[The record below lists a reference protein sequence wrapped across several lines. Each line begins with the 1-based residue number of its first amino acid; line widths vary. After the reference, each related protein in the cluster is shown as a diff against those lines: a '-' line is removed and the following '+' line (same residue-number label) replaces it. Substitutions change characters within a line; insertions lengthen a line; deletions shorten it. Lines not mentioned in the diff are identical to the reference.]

1 MVTHDSQKEDNS
13 RTTYGKCST
22 ARCRDSAG
30 GVIFPSCVAGILDGW
45 QPMISRENVLQI
57 SVGGLFRDILTIVLR
72 EPLHDLRISNTT
84 IVLERFET
92 LLRQLCKR
100 VDPSQHE
107 NPPDIPREVENINDF
122 PQYLTMLKLY
132 TQWMAYE
139 NHKFTP
145 SGKIKCPDLSQ
156 IFEWVKSAWDS
167 IVQPL
172 VEKSLKKC
180 GVTNSLDATEDDY
193 LQKHGYDNNYSAAS
207 DDDESDEDE
216 IDDSLSSDED
226 ENDVEGVASNPAAV
240 PYPKDSEWTAVDTY
254 RPLPVNTTPRQI
266 LVDIDESSSV
276 LDCSKVFLTD
286 SDVNELKRQ
295 TNLYASQ
302 TIQKKRRGNNLKPHS
317 VLSSWK
323 PVTISEMRRFLGI
336 IFHMCVSKKPKIA
349 DHWSTNPVLS
359 CNFCPHVMSRLRFT
373 QILSCLHLVDNSN
386 QKKPGEDGFHPL
398 YKVLPYYNNLKE
410 RCIQAYRPSEKVT
423 IDEGI
428 CPFRGRVSFRV
439 YMQNKPHKY
448 GLKVYAV
455 AEASSGY
462 VVNFEVYAGKH
473 IVDNSSSAVILRLL
487 SDSSLLNKGHTVYL
501 DRFYSS
507 PELFQQ
513 LAEKGTGAVG
523 TVNKSRKGLPKDL
536 VSAKLKKGEM
546 SFRRKDNVLAMKW
559 KDKRD
564 VYTLSTRHQATFG
577 THTKRNGSVVL
588 KPLQVLDYN
597 LNKIGVDIGDQRL
610 QYNPFQHRTVKW
622 WRKLYFH
629 LLLMGVS
636 NAFWLYNAVHRKK
649 ITITDFITVLAV
661 QLVEDDT
668 LEFIPRNEGTV
679 GRLTKRHF
687 LQHIPATTKK
697 YAARVCHVCSSR
709 SKKQSGKA
717 SRKETR
723 YECEQCGVALCLE
736 PCFKIFHTKKQYD
749 SV

>member
-1 MVTHDSQKEDNS
+1 MYVVTHN
-13 RTTYGKCST
+13 
-22 ARCRDSAG
+22 
-30 GVIFPSCVAGILDGW
+30 VIFFL
-45 QPMISRENVLQI
+45 
-57 SVGGLFRDILTIVLR
+57 
-72 EPLHDLRISNTT
+72 
-84 IVLERFET
+84 
-92 LLRQLCKR
+92 
-100 VDPSQHE
+100 
-107 NPPDIPREVENINDF
+107 
-122 PQYLTMLKLY
+122 
-132 TQWMAYE
+132 
-139 NHKFTP
+139 
-145 SGKIKCPDLSQ
+145 
-156 IFEWVKSAWDS
+156 
-167 IVQPL
+167 
-172 VEKSLKKC
+172 
-180 GVTNSLDATEDDY
+180 
-193 LQKHGYDNNYSAAS
+193 
-207 DDDESDEDE
+207 EDE

-536 VSAKLKKGEM
+536 VSAKLK
-546 SFRRKDNVLAMKW
+546 
-559 KDKRD
+559 
-564 VYTLSTRHQATFG
+564 
-577 THTKRNGSVVL
+577 
-588 KPLQVLDYN
+588 
-597 LNKIGVDIGDQRL
+597 
-610 QYNPFQHRTVKW
+610 
-622 WRKLYFH
+622 
-629 LLLMGVS
+629 
-636 NAFWLYNAVHRKK
+636 
-649 ITITDFITVLAV
+649 
-661 QLVEDDT
+661 
-668 LEFIPRNEGTV
+668 
-679 GRLTKRHF
+679 
-687 LQHIPATTKK
+687 
-697 YAARVCHVCSSR
+697 
-709 SKKQSGKA
+709 
-717 SRKETR
+717 
-723 YECEQCGVALCLE
+723 
-736 PCFKIFHTKKQYD
+736 
-749 SV
+749 